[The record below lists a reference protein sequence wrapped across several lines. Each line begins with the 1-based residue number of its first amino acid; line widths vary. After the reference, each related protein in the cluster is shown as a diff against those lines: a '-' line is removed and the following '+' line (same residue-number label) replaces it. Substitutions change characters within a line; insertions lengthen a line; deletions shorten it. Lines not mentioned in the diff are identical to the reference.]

1 MRLPGELRALRELFL
16 AGDPAPSRVV
26 DAAYGA
32 VARAREWSSDSAAL
46 ELVCDSADGPVSA
59 PVRAGRRVPESRSLS
74 FAMPGRVVE
83 VDFVPTVPG
92 TLRATGMVI
101 SRTGRPPTGEL
112 VVRHGDGHSVG
123 ELDGHG
129 AFRVDDIPSGPVSPV
144 LRTGGVVAA
153 VADWLVC

>member
-1 MRLPGELRALRELFL
+1 MRIPSELRALRELFL

-26 DAAYGA
+26 DDAYAA
-32 VARAREWSSDSAAL
+32 VARAREWSASAPL

-59 PVRAGRRVPESRSLS
+59 PVRAGERAPAARSLS
-74 FAMPGRVVE
+74 FAMPGRIVE

-101 SRTGRPPTGEL
+101 SRTGQPPTGEL
-112 VVRHGDGHSVG
+112 VVRHGTGHSAG
-123 ELDGHG
+123 ELDEHG

-144 LRTGGVVAA
+144 LRTGGAVTAA
-153 VADWLVC
+153 ADWLVC